1 MPEPRSGKTPF
12 PLRIVPPR
20 FLDGAEYSI
29 AQRLGWHEN
38 RPLVHVTVDMR
49 LILVQSPRNTPGDSV
64 SYFAPQ
70 ISWGRARPS
79 RLSRRRGR
87 PRPDH
92 PHRIVPGAVRARCSC
107 DCRPGGVML
116 TRGSPGALFDS
127 VPGLHTGGA
136 WAARV
141 ELIPAR
147 DRVLLVQ
154 GTRSCPPSNRS
165 TSRIIT
171 SRIACNAVKDAP
183 AQSASRSGYHGPRA
197 VMGTT
202 QTPSGRR

>member
-20 FLDGAEYSI
+20 FLDGAECSDGAEYSI
-29 AQRLGWHEN
+29 AQRLSRHEH
-38 RPLVHVTVDMR
+38 RPLVHVNADMR

-116 TRGSPGALFDS
+116 TRGSPGHCSTVSRDFTQVELGRHVSNSFLLATACCLFRER
-127 VPGLHTGGA
+127 
-136 WAARV
+136 ARV
-141 ELIPAR
+141 HHPI
-147 DRVLLVQ
+147 DRHQESSLL
-154 GTRSCPPSNRS
+154 GL
-165 TSRIIT
+165 
-171 SRIACNAVKDAP
+171 
-183 AQSASRSGYHGPRA
+183 RA
-197 VMGTT
+197 
-202 QTPSGRR
+202 TP